1 VSAERTSGTT
11 LITNIGELTT
21 NVAAAGDASG
31 TLRDAAVF
39 IEGGRIA
46 WVGSVDEASA
56 RGLGRI
62 SSVGAHESRP
72 DGGIAPQTGEAGG
85 TAPRTGVE
93 VVDAGGRAVIPG
105 FVDSHT
111 HLVFGG
117 DRADEFEGR
126 MAGTPYAAGG
136 IRRTVAATRAASDD
150 ELRTRLAGFVRELRA
165 QGTTT
170 FEVKT
175 GYGLTVDDEE
185 RLARLAAEVTPEVT
199 FLGAHV
205 VPAEYAERRDE
216 YVDLVCGP
224 MLQACAPHSRW
235 IDVFCE
241 RGAFTPDESRR
252 VLAAGVVHGLLP
264 RVHGNQLGL
273 GEGVRVA
280 VAMGAASV
288 DHCTYLDDDDV
299 AALAASDTVATLL
312 PGVEFSTRQPYPDA
326 RRLIDDGVT
335 VALASDCNPGSSFTS
350 SMPLMIA
357 LAVREMGMTTAEAVW
372 AATAGGA
379 RALRRD
385 DIGAIAPGM
394 RADLVMLDAPTRTHL
409 AYRPGVPL
417 IRTVWRGGGTT

>member
-1 VSAERTSGTT
+1 MSAT

-21 NVAAAGDASG
+21 NVARDGDATG
-31 TLRDAAVF
+31 TVRDAAVLV
-39 IEGGRIA
+39 EGDRIA
-46 WVGSVDEASA
+46 WVGAANAATRRS
-56 RGLGRI
+56 
-62 SSVGAHESRP
+62 
-72 DGGIAPQTGEAGG
+72 PQL
-85 TAPRTGVE
+85 E

-117 DRADEFEGR
+117 DRADEFEAR
-126 MAGTPYAAGG
+126 MSGTPYAAGG
-136 IRRTVAATRAASDD
+136 IRRTVAATRAAGDE
-150 ELRTRLAGFVRELRA
+150 ELRARLRGFVAELHA

-170 FEVKT
+170 FEIKT
-175 GYGLTVDDEE
+175 GYGLSVEDEE

-216 YVDLVCGP
+216 YVDLVCDE
-224 MLQACAPHSRW
+224 MLRAVAPHARW
-235 IDVFCE
+235 VDVFCE
-241 RGAFTPDESRR
+241 RGAFTPDEARR
-252 VLAAGVVHGLLP
+252 VLAAGVAHGLQP
-264 RVHGNQLGL
+264 RVHGNQLGP
-273 GEGVRVA
+273 GEGVQVA
-280 VAMGAASV
+280 VAMDAASV

-299 AALAASDTVATLL
+299 AALAGSETVATLL

-326 RRLIDDGVT
+326 RRLIDAGVT

-357 LAVREMGMTTAEAVW
+357 LAVREMGMTPAEAVW

-385 DIGAIAPGM
+385 DIGAVAPGM
-394 RADLVMLDAPTRTHL
+394 RADLVLLDAPTRVHL

-417 IRTVWRGGGTT
+417 VRDVWVGGRSL